1 MFKELKEILDNIT
14 LNITI
19 VEKQGEL
26 TVSVLP
32 KSKDKTINLNL
43 APIVICGTPE
53 ELDKNFKD
61 VIFSAFSEKNHKT
74 ISNVEAFEKSLQ
86 KEDEEKKAKKEK
98 AVEKKETKEKPAT
111 EKLKLAEVTPDL
123 FAAAP
128 SLPPIK
134 KEEVVEKEPETTG
147 CEVEEDVSTCLPPKE
162 EEQEEPVQENKEDED
177 W

>member
-1 MFKELKEILDNIT
+1 MFKELKEILDNVT

-43 APIVICGTPE
+43 APIVMCGTAE
-53 ELDKNFKD
+53 ELDEQFAGTVHAAIMAKNKD
-61 VIFSAFSEKNHKT
+61 L
-74 ISNVEAFEKSLQ
+74 ISNIEAFEKSLQ

-98 AVEKKETKEKPAT
+98 AVEKKESKKEAPT
-111 EKLKLAEVTPDL
+111 EKLKLTDVTPDL
-123 FAAAP
+123 FAAEP

-134 KEEVVEKEPETTG
+134 KEEVVEEEPETTG
-147 CEVEEDVSTCLPPKE
+147 CEVEEEIGECCEP
-162 EEQEEPVQENKEDED
+162 EQEEETKEDED